1 MEKMREVYF
10 FMEKLQLTKEQ
21 WNYLNTKKNK
31 KTILATFYKI
41 EFLQQAQG
49 YCDYTY
55 PELAKMLKIGV
66 STLKRC
72 ITELQNLGLL
82 IKTKAHFWDKK
93 LVAVRPK
100 IEEKSNVENIEK
112 STSEPLSGPTSGL
125 IYINS
130 NKILK
135 YKKINKVVSNDVI
148 SDEEKIEKVTKH
160 LAKEYSTE
168 IINEAI
174 EIYELKKAET
184 KINYIGAYLRGIC
197 KNLLKNKKSK
207 AKKVRKQRQLEQ
219 KFEQMAQDKAQRE
232 ENEDSVI
239 KMFREMAEQKAQRVR
254 EISNLIGDYDW
265 MNDDTLQFNLYAN
278 T

>member
-1 MEKMREVYF
+1 MK
-10 FMEKLQLTKEQ
+10 KLQLTKEQ

-100 IEEKSNVENIEK
+100 IEEKLNVENIEK

-135 YKKINKVVSNDVI
+135 YKKISNIVSNESLT
-148 SDEEKIEKVTKH
+148 SDEEKLNKI
-160 LAKEYSTE
+160 TE
-168 IINEAI
+168 
-174 EIYELKKAET
+174 ELKEKYPVEIVAEALRIYLFKKLEQ
-184 KINYIGAYLRGIC
+184 KIYSVSKYIEGTC
-197 KNLLKNKKSK
+197 KNLIRNKKSRIRK
-207 AKKVRKQRQLEQ
+207 IHKRRKKEELAELQEQ

-232 ENEDSVI
+232 ANEDSLI
-239 KMFREMAEQKAQRVR
+239 KMFKEMAEDRAKRVT
-254 EISNLIGDYDW
+254 EIINLIGDYDW
-265 MNDDTLQFNLYAN
+265 MNDDNLQFDLYAN

>member
-1 MEKMREVYF
+1 MQ
-10 FMEKLQLTKEQ
+10 KLQLTKQQ

-41 EFLQQAQG
+41 EFLQQGQG

-125 IYINS
+125 IYINN

-135 YKKINKVVSNDVI
+135 YKKISNIVSNDVI

-239 KMFREMAEQKAQRVR
+239 KMFKEMAEQKAQRVTQ
-254 EISNLIGDYDW
+254 ISNLIGDYDW
-265 MNDDTLQFNLYAN
+265 MNDDTLQFDLYAN

>member
-1 MEKMREVYF
+1 MK
-10 FMEKLQLTKEQ
+10 KLNLTEEQ

-41 EFLQQAQG
+41 EFLQQGQG

-135 YKKINKVVSNDVI
+135 YKKISNIVSNE
-148 SDEEKIEKVTKH
+148 SLNLEQEELNKI
-160 LAKEYSTE
+160 TE
-168 IINEAI
+168 
-174 EIYELKKAET
+174 ELKEKYPVEIVAEALRIYLFKKLEQ
-184 KINYIGAYLRGIC
+184 KIYSVGKYIEGTC
-197 KNLLKNKKSK
+197 KNLIRNKKSRINK
-207 AKKVRKQRQLEQ
+207 IHKRRKREELAELQQQ
-219 KFEQMAQDKAQRE
+219 KFEQ
-232 ENEDSVI
+232 
-239 KMFREMAEQKAQRVR
+239 MAEQKAQREANEDSLMTMFREMAEDRAKRVT
-254 EISNLIGDYDW
+254 EISNLVGDYDW
-265 MNDDTLQFNLYAN
+265 MNDDNLQFDLYAN

>member
-1 MEKMREVYF
+1 MEKTREVYF

-207 AKKVRKQRQLEQ
+207 TKKVRKQRQLEQ
-219 KFEQMAQDKAQRE
+219 KFEQMAQDKAERE
-232 ENEDSVI
+232 ANEDSLI
-239 KMFREMAEQKAQRVR
+239 KMFKEMAEDRAKRVR

>member
-135 YKKINKVVSNDVI
+135 YKKINKVVSSDVI

-219 KFEQMAQDKAQRE
+219 KFEQMAEDKAQRE